1 MMLRAL
7 LLALSCVLPMVA
19 VAAATGAAAG
29 TERDDALL
37 RCRTLQDGAARL
49 SCYDAIAVGQRAASE
64 WSGRNGTAEFAFS
77 AKAGDELQVE
87 HDDAILVGALKDT
100 AGNLLENLHLAGRG
114 TLRYELAS
122 AGDYVV
128 TLSATGNWRARLK
141 RAR

>member
-1 MMLRAL
+1 MTVRGL
-7 LLALSCVLPMVA
+7 LLALSCALTLGA
-19 VAAATGAAAG
+19 VGGAVGA
-29 TERDDALL
+29 ERDDALL
-37 RCRTLQDGAARL
+37 HCRTLKDGAARL

-77 AKAGDELQVE
+77 AQAGDELQVE

-100 AGNLLENLHLAGRG
+100 AGKLLENLHLAGRG
-114 TLRYELAS
+114 TLRYELAG